1 MNYKIG
7 DIVIFLGYQSHYNNL
22 GTYSLKELTIGK
34 SYKITFI
41 DDDWIEVKTNFD
53 IPCAYNRKVYNF
65 ELLKEN
71 RAKKLQRIYEGNM

>member
-1 MNYKIG
+1 MDYKIG
-7 DIVIFLGYQSHYNNL
+7 DIVIFLGYQSHY
-22 GTYSLKELTIGK
+22 SLRELTIGK

-41 DDDWIEVKTNFD
+41 DDDWIEVRTNFD
-53 IPCAYNRKVYNF
+53 LTFAYNRKVYNF